1 MYFTKADRYA
11 RACSVS
17 ARVSQSCM
25 RKLLPSMMRCSK
37 LEAREL
43 AEEFGHVGIAEV
55 GGDIEEGEVWEGCQ
69 GAAEN
74 LAEKQAVGHL
84 ACKVFGRS

>member
-1 MYFTKADRYA
+1 MK
-11 RACSVS
+11 
-17 ARVSQSCM
+17 
-25 RKLLPSMMRCSK
+25 RCSK

-55 GGDIEEGEVWEGCQ
+55 GEDIEEGEVWEGCQ

-74 LAEKQAVGHL
+74 LAEKQAGV
-84 ACKVFGRS
+84 